1 LARSFASL
9 EGKRALV
16 TGASKGIG
24 RAIATELAD
33 AGATVVVGYRSGRE
47 EAEALAAEIGG
58 VAIQADV
65 SSADDARRLV
75 EEAGDIDVLV
85 NNAGLTRDG
94 LLARMSDDDWRTVID
109 TNLSSV
115 FYTCRAVTR
124 PMMKKRSGSIVN
136 VSSIVGV
143 HGNWG
148 QTNYAASK
156 AGIIGFT
163 KSLARELGSRGIR
176 ANVVAPGYVKT
187 QLTEVLPEEATK
199 AMIANT
205 PLGRVAEPQEVAGAV
220 RFLASDEAA
229 FITGEVLLV
238 DGGLGM

>member
-1 LARSFASL
+1 MSGFCSL
-9 EGKRALV
+9 EGKTALV
-16 TGASKGIG
+16 TGASRGIG
-24 RAIATELAD
+24 RAIAVELAA
-33 AGATVVVGYRSGRE
+33 AGASVVVGYRTGQE
-47 EAEALAAEIGG
+47 EAEEVARETGG
-58 VAIQADV
+58 SAVQADV
-65 SSADDARRLV
+65 ADPESAKALV
-75 EEAGDIDVLV
+75 EAAGDIDILV

-94 LLARMSDDDWRTVID
+94 LLARMSDDDWRTVIE

-115 FYTCRAVTR
+115 FYTCRAVAR
-124 PMMKKRSGSIVN
+124 PMMKKRAGAIVN

-163 KSLARELGSRGIR
+163 KSLARELGSRNVR
-176 ANVVAPGYVKT
+176 ANVVAPGYVQT

-199 AMIANT
+199 AMLEQT
-205 PLGRVAEPQEVAGAV
+205 PLGRLGDPADVAGAV
-220 RFLASDEAA
+220 RFLCSAEAS
-229 FITGEVLLV
+229 FVTGEVLLV